1 MLKLSAIIKNK
12 KAWKTYFIL
21 LLIIFSLTYLAKL
34 LFFQNYCYNIS
45 SSVPK
50 GIYKLENVDTIK
62 KNQMVYIKIPYNA
75 RDIIWNREYLPKGI
89 DTLIKYVKGIPG
101 DTIEILDNK
110 LYINNIFEGNI
121 KKVDSEGN
129 ILPSELPQKY
139 VLKENEYILLGSDDN
154 SYDSRY
160 FGIVRKNQILKKA
173 YKI

>member
-1 MLKLSAIIKNK
+1 MLNLLGIKDNK
-12 KAWKTYFIL
+12 SFFIL
-21 LLIIFSLTYLAKL
+21 LLITFSFTYLGKV

-50 GIYKLENVDTIK
+50 GIYKLENIDSTLK
-62 KNQMVYIKIPYNA
+62 KNQMVYLKIPDNA
-75 RDIIWNREYLPKGI
+75 KNIIWEREYLPKEI
-89 DTLIKYVKGIPG
+89 DVIVKYIKGVPG
-101 DTIEILDNK
+101 DTIEVLNNK

-139 VLKENEYILLGSDDN
+139 ILKENEYILLGSDDN

-160 FGIVRKNQILKKA
+160 FGIVRKKQILKKA